1 MATPTQATA
10 SVNQKLADTKIRR
23 EAIRKEAQQRV
34 AAAWTIAKTMLP
46 TAPAEVQK
54 SAAATLLQNT
64 TPVLNAMLRQTAK
77 NSHYTKQA

>member
-1 MATPTQATA
+1 
-10 SVNQKLADTKIRR
+10 
-23 EAIRKEAQQRV
+23 
-34 AAAWTIAKTMLP
+34 MLP

-77 NSHYTKQA
+77 NSHYTKQAEEVHKKEMNDLLPPSSELTSEQRAVAAELKVNQECRWSPYN